1 MTHNLLKGKR
11 GIIFGALNEESIA
24 WKVAEKA
31 AEEGATIA
39 LSNTAMALRMG
50 TLDKLAEQINAPII
64 AADAT
69 SVEDLEK
76 VFIEAQEKL
85 GGKIDFVLHSVAM
98 SPNVRKHRTYDDL
111 DYNFL
116 NKTLDISAISFHKML
131 QVAKKLDAINEWGS
145 VVALTYVASQRT
157 FFGYNDMADAK
168 SMLESI
174 ARSFGYIYGRE
185 KHVRINT
192 ISQSPTAT
200 TAGKGIKDIENMM
213 DFADKMSPLG
223 NAVAED
229 CANYCVMMFSDFT
242 RQAMTDYG
250 YYLLKA
256 IKSAYDGKQQER
268 YATCRDAYL
277 QLMLDLDELLCT
289 NSNFMLGRWTQMA
302 RGIADEVAGTTE
314 ADRQWLE
321 LNNARTLITT
331 WGNRNSS
338 EWGGLPT

>member
-192 ISQSPTAT
+192 ISQIL
-200 TAGKGIKDIENMM
+200 GI
-213 DFADKMSPLG
+213 LVHG
-223 NAVAED
+223 
-229 CANYCVMMFSDFT
+229 
-242 RQAMTDYG
+242 
-250 YYLLKA
+250 
-256 IKSAYDGKQQER
+256 
-268 YATCRDAYL
+268 
-277 QLMLDLDELLCT
+277 
-289 NSNFMLGRWTQMA
+289 
-302 RGIADEVAGTTE
+302 TE
-314 ADRQWLE
+314 AH
-321 LNNARTLITT
+321 TH
-331 WGNRNSS
+331 
-338 EWGGLPT
+338 